1 MILTDA
7 VSKAKSL
14 LNNAITKSIK
24 VYDASKTKIIVSGLV
39 LDGVTKATL
48 TQNKVGDTVNGVSEN
63 YFGFYESWET
73 PTLEI
78 SFLPTAKAIDS
89 LKLLHKAQSK
99 LKGFAKIIIIE
110 NGVMI
115 DSLSGY
121 LTGLPSYTLEKE
133 VDDRVFT
140 FTVNRSA
147 LVDNITE
154 STNTTTVTETVVN
167 T

>member
-14 LNNAITKSIK
+14 LNNAITRTIK

-39 LDGVTKATL
+39 LDGVTKVTL
-48 TQNKVGDTVNGVSEN
+48 TQDKVGDIVNGVNEN
-63 YFGFYESWET
+63 DLGFYESWET

-78 SFLPTAKAIDS
+78 SLLPTAKAIDS
-89 LKLLHKAQSK
+89 LKLLYKAQTK
-99 LKGFAKIIIIE
+99 LKGFVKIVVIE

-121 LTGLPSYTLEKE
+121 LTSLPSYTLEKE

-140 FTVNRSA
+140 FTVKRSEIIN
-147 LVDNITE
+147 NITE
-154 STNTTTVTETVVN
+154 STTTVTETVVS